1 MTIPAPAVPQPQH
14 RLRNNLKVTPQPY
27 SSLAVATFVTANV
40 DTVVV
45 VPDILEGGGDVSLA
59 GSIHGRGYI
68 NSPLLLPQDQ
78 WLFLAFARFRCDRTE
93 QVDPKMSDT
102 PGVPDR
108 GSSGASECGPKHLSG
123 G

>member
-1 MTIPAPAVPQPQH
+1 VLAKVWDRVVGPKALDQVNQ
-14 RLRNNLKVTPQPY
+14 RNQL
-27 SSLAVATFVTANV
+27 SMATLVTANV

>member
-1 MTIPAPAVPQPQH
+1 M
-14 RLRNNLKVTPQPY
+14 
-27 SSLAVATFVTANV
+27 ATLVTANV